1 MSPSSPTVRQRT
13 LGSGS
18 LRGVLGRL
26 VLAIALVLCV
36 LIAVAVAGTILASN
50 EYRDGS
56 VLAVNRQ
63 GAANQLLVDLLN
75 AETANRGYTLT
86 GRGDYLEPYVNARQ
100 RYPRD
105 LARLRR
111 LVRDDPSLTT
121 SVDAV
126 DRTALLWFDEARRL
140 IRLRRQG
147 RVEAAIARVNEGVGQ
162 ARFQAFRQGQTSLL
176 GEVQRLRGASLAAAD
191 DRRNWTIVAIAAA
204 AALALLVTAIV
215 VRHLWRRMGG
225 PVQLLSLGVERV
237 ARGRFSDPVPQS
249 PGAVRELAGL
259 TDGFNEM
266 QHDLEQQR
274 EAVRDAA
281 LREAAQATERRM
293 WETVQRGLLPSR
305 LPATPGLR
313 LAARYQAAEPA
324 LLIGGDFYDAVLL
337 GDGRTALVVGDL
349 AGHGAQ
355 AAARAAGLRFAW
367 RALVASDPNPNLVMS
382 NLNAQLTGSEERSQG
397 IFASLIYALI
407 DPEGGVQFSL
417 AGHPPPL
424 LLSATDSV
432 PVSADE
438 RGPLLGVFNEAEWPV
453 IRVDLPPG
461 GTLVLY
467 TDGLLEARQGV
478 DLFGPERACAVL
490 AAERR
495 AALEERLA
503 RLVEAARRHDSENL
517 RDDVV
522 VLGVERVTEVPAGP
536 EPLVEP
542 AAA

>member
-1 MSPSSPTVRQRT
+1 MSPTSHNLRQRT

-18 LRGVLGRL
+18 LRGVLSRL
-26 VLAIALVLCV
+26 VLAIAIVLGV

-56 VLAVNRQ
+56 VLAVDRQ
-63 GAANQLLVDLLN
+63 QAANQLLIDLLN

-86 GRGDYLEPYVNARQ
+86 GRGDYLDPYVDARK
-100 RYPRD
+100 RYPGD
-105 LARLRR
+105 LARLR
-111 LVRDDPSLTT
+111 SLLEEEPTLT
-121 SVDAV
+121 AAADAV
-126 DRTALLWFDEARRL
+126 DRTALLWFDEARRQ

-147 RVEAAIARVNEGVGQ
+147 RVQAAIARVNEGIAL
-162 ARFQAFRQGQTSLL
+162 ARFSAFREEQANLL
-176 GEVQRLRGASLAAAD
+176 SEVQRLRHASLANAD
-191 DRRNWTIVAIAAA
+191 DRRNWTIVAISAA

-215 VRHLWRRMGG
+215 VRHMWRRMGG
-225 PVQLLSLGVERV
+225 PVALLAEGVERV
-237 ARGRFSDPVPQS
+237 ARGQFSDPVPQS
-249 PGAVRELAGL
+249 DGAVRELASL
-259 TDGFNEM
+259 TDGFNDM
-266 QHDLEQQR
+266 QRDLEQQR
-274 EAVRDAA
+274 EAVRGAA

-305 LPATPGLR
+305 LPTGPGLH
-313 LAARYQAAEPA
+313 LAARYQPAEPA

-337 GDGRTALVVGDL
+337 GDGRMAVVVGDL
-349 AGHGAQ
+349 AGHGAG

-367 RALVASDPNPNLVMS
+367 RALVASDPDPTLVMA

-397 IFASLIYALI
+397 IFASLVYALI
-407 DPEGGVQFSL
+407 EPGGGVEFSL

-424 LLSATDSV
+424 LLDDAEAT
-432 PVSADE
+432 PVSTDE
-438 RGPLLGVFNEAEWPV
+438 RGPLLGVFNEASWPV
-453 IRVDLPPG
+453 ARVELPPG

-467 TDGLLEARQGV
+467 TDGLLEARQGS
-478 DLFGPERACAVL
+478 DLFGPDRACAVL

-503 RLVEAARRHDSENL
+503 RLVDAARRYDSENL

-536 EPLVEP
+536 EPVAEP
-542 AAA
+542 ATA